1 MDNIDDII
9 KERLQERIKIVMQDY
24 QSGNI
29 RAEVEKELEAKRKKE
44 AICSLAEK
52 QGDSDFKNKLRRL
65 WLEFSYNKTYYQAV
79 EKVGGKKACENI
91 KVKCANIL
99 YVIFGVAMIVACYT
113 FGWNIWDVVKEY
125 HTDILN
131 RQYGTYATLSCEL
144 FFTYTFLAWMPLF
157 LSLSFFLVSKKLCF
171 CLSFLTGGWAVYF
184 CFLAAAEFPM
194 LDSSNGAVIG
204 FLTGVCATVVYF
216 LLFMLLCICIYG
228 FDDEF

>member
-1 MDNIDDII
+1 MENIDDII

-24 QSGNI
+24 QNGNI
-29 RAEVEKELEAKRKKE
+29 RAEVEKELETKRKDE

-52 QGDSDFKNKLRRL
+52 PGDSDFKNKLRRL
-65 WLEFSYNKTYYQAV
+65 WLEFSCNKTYYQAV
-79 EKVGGKKACENI
+79 EKVGGKKACDKI
-91 KVKCANIL
+91 KKKCTNIL
-99 YVIFGVAMIVACYT
+99 YVIFGVAVIVACYT
-113 FGWNIWDVVKEY
+113 FGWNIWDAVKEY

-131 RQYGTYATLSCEL
+131 GQYRTYATLSFEL
-144 FFTYTFLAWMPLF
+144 VFTYVFLAWLPLF

-194 LDSSNGAVIG
+194 LASSDCAVFG
-204 FLTGVCATVVYF
+204 FSTGGCAAGVYF
-216 LLFMLLCICIYG
+216 LLFMLLCICLYD